1 MRVRLPSPPPLFMR
15 GSKHW
20 FLTHT
25 GKQFWPLD
33 PRVEEIDIEDI
44 AHGLSHICRFGG
56 HCRHFYSV
64 AQHSVL
70 VSRAVPKQMRLMGLL
85 HDATEAYIG
94 DMVRPLKLQ
103 IPQFNEIEERLWGV
117 IANKFNL
124 PLILPPEIKH
134 ADNAALM
141 AERRDLFA
149 PSPFNWSIVEKPLRT
164 RIFPLHPDDAKR
176 FFLNEYYKLTETL
189 DENI

>member
-1 MRVRLPSPPPLFMR
+1 MSCTCKGCCGVEDAPVTRGPS
-15 GSKHW
+15 HW

-33 PRVEEIDIEDI
+33 ARVDEIDIEDI

-70 VSRAVPKQMRLMGLL
+70 VSRAVPLQLRMAGLL

-94 DMVRPLKLQ
+94 DMVRPLK
-103 IPQFNEIEERLWGV
+103 
-117 IANKFNL
+117 
-124 PLILPPEIKH
+124 
-134 ADNAALM
+134 
-141 AERRDLFA
+141 
-149 PSPFNWSIVEKPLRT
+149 
-164 RIFPLHPDDAKR
+164 
-176 FFLNEYYKLTETL
+176 
-189 DENI
+189 

>member
-1 MRVRLPSPPPLFMR
+1 MR
-15 GSKHW
+15 GPNHW

-33 PRVEEIDIEDI
+33 ARVEDIDIQDI
-44 AHGLSHICRFGG
+44 AHSLSHICRFGG
-56 HCRHFYSV
+56 HCQQFYSV
-64 AQHSVL
+64 AQHSVI
-70 VSRAVPKQMRLMGLL
+70 VSRAVPPALRKAGLL

-103 IPQFNEIEERLWGV
+103 MPEFNVVEDMLWRV
-117 IANKFNL
+117 IALKFNL
-124 PLILPPEIKH
+124 PFTLPPEIKH

-149 PSPFNWSIVEKPLRT
+149 PSSYPWGIVETPLPE
-164 RIFPLHPDDAKR
+164 RIDPMNPDQAYW
-176 FFLNEYYKLTETL
+176 FFLDEYDKYK
-189 DENI
+189 

>member
-1 MRVRLPSPPPLFMR
+1 MRSP
-15 GSKHW
+15 KHW

-25 GKQFWPLD
+25 GRQFWPLD
-33 PRVEEIDIEDI
+33 CRVDDIDIEDI
-44 AHGLSHICRFGG
+44 AHGLAHICRFGG

-70 VSRAVPKQMRLMGLL
+70 VSRNVPLQLRMLGLL

-103 IPQFNEIEERLWGV
+103 MPEFNEIEEKLWAV
-117 IANKFNL
+117 IARRFDL
-124 PLILPPEIKH
+124 PAILPPEIKT

-141 AERRDLFA
+141 AERRDLFNPA
-149 PSPFNWSIVEKPLRT
+149 HVAAHSWSIKERPLAC
-164 RIFPLHPDDAKR
+164 RILPLKPDDAKR
-176 FFLNEYYKLTETL
+176 LFLNEYVKLWK
-189 DENI
+189 ENNENS

>member
-1 MRVRLPSPPPLFMR
+1 MR
-15 GSKHW
+15 GPKHW

-33 PRVEEIDIEDI
+33 ARPDEIDIEDI

-70 VSRAVPKQMRLMGLL
+70 VSRAVTFRKLGLL

-103 IPQFNEIEERLWGV
+103 MPEFNAIESKLWSV
-117 IANKFNL
+117 IAERFGL
-124 PLILPPEIKH
+124 PLDMPPEIKQ

-141 AERRDLFA
+141 AERRDLFD
-149 PSPFNWSIVEKPLRT
+149 PSSYPWGIVEEPLPERV
-164 RIFPLHPDDAKR
+164 IPMNPDEAKK
-176 FFLNEYYKLTETL
+176 FFLDEYYA
-189 DENI
+189 IIS